1 MGMRKNAKKQGNAV
15 VAAAAAAV
23 TDATKDVPVDTATEK
38 VAQKSKK
45 KQGKAVEAVAADATD
60 DVPANAAT
68 EKVVSPREGVGKR
81 KNEGECTHDN
91 KAVATT
97 SKKKHKKNSATTA
110 AAAAAGNESGNN
122 DDNLPSARAGNSPTA
137 TDDNM
142 FEDGNDDPS
151 NKKLLAKTGG
161 CLSTA
166 EMLLKHAVDDVGK
179 NACDSKRSNKRGVSD
194 DSAQNPV
201 QDQALL
207 FIGLLISELA
217 RLPQLMQQRALS
229 KNPTRCLRL

>member
-15 VAAAAAAV
+15 VAAAAAV

-110 AAAAAGNESGNN
+110 AAAAGNESGNIEQKQKRLEIN
-122 DDNLPSARAGNSPTA
+122 DELDNL
-137 TDDNM
+137 
-142 FEDGNDDPS
+142 
-151 NKKLLAKTGG
+151 
-161 CLSTA
+161 
-166 EMLLKHAVDDVGK
+166 
-179 NACDSKRSNKRGVSD
+179 
-194 DSAQNPV
+194 
-201 QDQALL
+201 
-207 FIGLLISELA
+207 
-217 RLPQLMQQRALS
+217 
-229 KNPTRCLRL
+229 